1 MAVRY
6 ERGYLEA
13 RGISSRQALETA
25 LDRVLGA
32 MEPMVHDRPASGFT
46 TAEQNVLRD
55 GGLRLERTSGR
66 DLAAEGAVRFAA
78 LVARSLKPDEVSR
91 RLQVTPGRV
100 HQLISERSLYSFR
113 LESKRLLPDFQ
124 LREGRLIPNIG
135 QVNRL
140 LPQSM
145 HPLGVLSWYETPNSD
160 LPVGEGADTVLSPLE
175 WLESGRGVEPVKAL
189 ARHL

>member
-13 RGISSRQALETA
+13 RGISSRQALESA

-32 MEPMVHDRPASGFT
+32 MEPMVHDRPASGLT

-55 GGLRLERTSGR
+55 GGLRFERASGR

-78 LVARSLKPDEVSR
+78 LVERSLKPDEVGR

-113 LESKRLLPDFQ
+113 LESKRLLPGFQ
-124 LREGRLIPNIG
+124 LRKGKLIPNIG

-145 HPLGVLSWYETPNSD
+145 HPLGILGWYETPNPD
-160 LPVGEGADTVLSPLE
+160 LPIGDGTDTVLSPLE
-175 WLESGRGVEPVKAL
+175 WLATGRDVEPVKTL

>member
-124 LREGRLIPNIG
+124 LREGKLIPNIG

-160 LPVGEGADTVLSPLE
+160 LPVGDVADTVLSPLE
-175 WLESGRGVEPVKAL
+175 WLETGRDVEPVKTL

>member
-13 RGISSRQALETA
+13 RGISSRQALESA

-32 MEPMVHDRPASGFT
+32 MEPMIHDRDTGGLT
-46 TAEQNVLRD
+46 VAEQNVLRD
-55 GGLRLERTSGR
+55 GGLRFKRTSGR
-66 DLAAEGAVRFAA
+66 DLVAEGAVRFAA
-78 LVARSLKPDEVSR
+78 LVERSLTPDAVSK
-91 RLQVTPGRV
+91 RLKVTPGRV

-113 LESKRLLPDFQ
+113 LENKRLLPGFQ
-124 LREGRLIPNIG
+124 LRRGGLIPNIG

-145 HPLGVLSWYETPNSD
+145 HPLGVLSWYETPNPD
-160 LPVGEGADTVLSPLE
+160 LPVGDETDTVLSPLE
-175 WLESGRGVEPVKAL
+175 WLETGRDVEQVKTL
-189 ARHL
+189 ARNL